1 MFGGFAAITQ
11 QLLTMS
17 YITNEALV
25 VLENELV
32 VANHVE
38 RQYSSEFAKTGAKIG
53 NTVNIRRP
61 PRYIGTYGPP
71 LNVEDTFESYVP
83 VVLNYQ
89 FHVDVQF
96 TTQDLAL
103 SMDMF
108 KKRILKPQIATV
120 ANRVDSDTAQ
130 YAYQNT
136 QFFTGIFGQAP
147 SSYKVFSDARA
158 TLAGQACPAD
168 GEKCCI
174 LDPFSMSAAVDGVK
188 GLFNPQ
194 AQIGEYNRKGM
205 IAKNFAGLDWYE
217 DQNIPTISTGSG
229 AVATAGTAPSLADV
243 TGTAHLT
250 SGWAQ
255 SGTIDTTGWAH
266 STAVVNV
273 GDIIQFT
280 GTNAVYPVNPQSRLQ
295 VGKTAMA
302 FVVLPPGGYAT
313 PANGAANPGLTYAS
327 AQLAAGSFNPTTGQ
341 YTASATGTLTLT
353 IGGCIISGGQFQNA
367 TNQPTTSSSIVLNG
381 VTNYV
386 TTSSSVTSPQGL
398 VFHKYAYALAFA
410 DLPLPKG
417 VEMAARA
424 YDDEDVGMSIRLVT
438 QYTINNDS
446 EPTRA
451 DVLYGPASLYR
462 ELAVRVPG

>member
-1 MFGGFAAITQ
+1 MTQ

-32 VANHVE
+32 IANRVE
-38 RQYSSEFAKTGAKIG
+38 RQYSNEFAQTGAKVG

-61 PRYIGTYGPP
+61 PRYVGTYGPP
-71 LNVEDTFESYVP
+71 LNVEDTFETFVP

-108 KKRILKPQIATV
+108 KKRILRPQIATV
-120 ANRVDSDTAQ
+120 ANRIDADSAQ
-130 YAYQNT
+130 YYTYNT
-136 QFFTGIFGQAP
+136 AGSLGTPGIQPA
-147 SSYKVFSDARA
+147 SYKIFSDARA
-158 TLAGQACPAD
+158 ILAMEACPTT
-168 GEKCCI
+168 GEKNCV
-174 LDPFSMSAAVDGVK
+174 LDPISMSAATDAIK

-194 AQIGEYNRKGM
+194 AKISEYNDKGM
-205 IAKNFAGLDWYE
+205 VAKEFAGLDWWE
-217 DQNIPTISTGSG
+217 DQNILSFTTGAQGGTPTIASTPG
-229 AVATAGTAPSLADV
+229 GTAL
-243 TGTAHLT
+243 LT
-250 SGWAQ
+250 SGWAA
-255 SGTIDTTGWAH
+255 SGTLETAGWSNSTG
-266 STAVVNV
+266 VVKV
-273 GDIIQFT
+273 GDVIQIS
-280 GTNAVYPVNPQSRLQ
+280 GIYPVNPQNRLQ
-295 VGKTAMA
+295 YGRTTKQ
-302 FVVLPPGGYAT
+302 FVVLPPGGFQT
-313 PANGAANPGLTYAS
+313 PPNGAA
-327 AQLAAGSFNPTTGQ
+327 TTGIYFAPASLNNGTFNNLTGV
-341 YTASATGTLTLT
+341 YTSGSGGLLTLT
-353 IGGCIISGGQFQNA
+353 IGDAIISGGQFQNVTAAPTGTGNTITVNGGTGNA
-367 TNQPTTSSSIVLNG
+367 TTV
-381 VTNYV
+381 
-386 TTSSSVTSPQGL
+386 SPQGL

-410 DLPLPKG
+410 DLPLPQG

-462 ELAVRVPG
+462 SLGLRING

>member
-1 MFGGFAAITQ
+1 VTQ

-32 VANHVE
+32 IANRVE
-38 RQYSSEFAKTGAKIG
+38 RQYSNEFAQTGAKVG

-71 LNVEDTFESYVP
+71 LNVEDTFETYTP

-120 ANRVDSDTAQ
+120 ANRIDADSAQ
-130 YAYQNT
+130 YYTLNT
-136 QFFTGIFGQAP
+136 ATSLGTAGIQP
-147 SSYKVFSDARA
+147 SSYKIFSDSRA
-158 TLAGQACPAD
+158 LLALEACPTE
-168 GEKCCI
+168 GEKNCV
-174 LDPFSMSAAVDGVK
+174 LDPITMSAATDSIK

-194 AQIGEYNRKGM
+194 AKIGGYNEKGM
-205 IAKNFAGLDWYE
+205 VAKEFAGLDWWE
-217 DQNIPTISTGSG
+217 DQNIYSFTTGTNTGTAS
-229 AVATAGTAPSLADV
+229 AFTLYNTAGTGSL
-243 TGTAHLT
+243 LT
-250 SGWAQ
+250 SGWAA
-255 SGTIDTTGWAH
+255 SGTLGVQGF
-266 STAVVNV
+266 TASSAVCTV
-273 GDIIQFT
+273 GDVFT
-280 GTNAVYPVNPQSRLQ
+280 IAGVYPVNPQNRRQYGRSLKQ
-295 VGKTAMA
+295 
-302 FVVLPPGGYAT
+302 FVVLPPGGFGT
-313 PANGAANPGLTYAS
+313 PPNGAA
-327 AQLAAGSFNPTTGQ
+327 TTGIYYSPASLTNGTFNNLTGV
-341 YTASATGTLTLT
+341 YTSDTNGYCSLLVADAV
-353 IGGCIISGGQFQNA
+353 ISGGQFQNVTAAPAA
-367 TNQPTTSSSIVLNG
+367 TAAIVFNNG
-381 VTNYV
+381 ATQGTV
-386 TTSSSVTSPQGL
+386 SPQGL

-410 DLPLPKG
+410 DLPLPQG

-424 YDDEDVGMSIRLVT
+424 YDDEDVGMSIRMVT

-462 ELAVRVPG
+462 QLAIRVCG